1 MRKFGENVMGW
12 LPRAGS
18 AALLLLAAAC
28 GSAYQQSPPL
38 AGGGGAIVA
47 TAGAQTD
54 LEALLNAPARGT
66 EKFGYLN
73 QQVSPTSYK
82 TLFLAKYKPTYAITQ
97 KQRNFE
103 AEAYLTFAGDMA
115 ILQAAKIALD
125 NGYAGFTAAGR
136 ENFLRVV
143 VKNDQYNDPAYHKC
157 EETCQTLNCG
167 CVPTYHD
174 YATLGTPAGPGTYGH
189 YDLLDA
195 RVLLSYDLQ
204 KDVAPGGYDAKEAI
218 AKLHEKYGSLTPES
232 QEPPATAPAAPA
244 DQQAPA
250 ATPESEQKPAPPPDI
265 PPQNPAKTE

>member
-1 MRKFGENVMGW
+1 MRKFGESVMGW

-18 AALLLLAAAC
+18 AALLLLIAAC

-38 AGGGGAIVA
+38 EGGGAIVA
-47 TAGAQTD
+47 TAGAETD
-54 LEALLNAPARGT
+54 LGALLNAPARGT
-66 EKFGYLN
+66 EKFGYFN

-82 TLFLAKYKPTYAITQ
+82 TLFLAKYKPTYALTL

-103 AEAYLTFAGDMA
+103 AEAYLPFAYDMA

-125 NGYAGFTAAGR
+125 NGYAGFTVAVR

-143 VKNDQYNDPAYHKC
+143 VQNDKYSDPAYRKC

-174 YATLGTPAGPGTYGH
+174 YATLGTPAGLGTYGH

-204 KDVAPGGYDAKEAI
+204 KEVAPGAYDAKEAI
-218 AKLHEKYGSLTPES
+218 AKLHEKYGSLAPES
-232 QEPPATAPAAPA
+232 QLPPATAPA

-250 ATPESEQKPAPPPDI
+250 ATPESEQKPAPPADI